1 MKRIPIV
8 LTICLAAVCSA
19 CIWSRGSAFFSS
31 FSLEKL
37 VQDNKSNTGLACAPN
52 RGGGGGGSI
61 GTSSGGIGF
70 GGKQF
75 HSHKGD
81 SFSCQLKSDEGERF
95 DEPRII
101 TALQLDV
108 EKALSDSGAKI
119 IDRGNPGPAS
129 FYLAYTLQNIEG
141 RVQISGKRS
150 GGGYYSLSADL
161 NETGK

>member
-19 CIWSRGSAFFSS
+19 CIWSRRSPFFSS

-37 VQDNKSNTGLACAPN
+37 VKDNKANTGLACEGS
-52 RGGGGGGSI
+52 GGGGGGSI
-61 GTSSGGIGF
+61 GTSGGGIGF

-81 SFSCQLKSDEGERF
+81 SFSCKLKSDDGERF

-101 TALQLDV
+101 NALRLDV
-108 EKALSDSGAKI
+108 EKA
-119 IDRGNPGPAS
+119 
-129 FYLAYTLQNIEG
+129 
-141 RVQISGKRS
+141 
-150 GGGYYSLSADL
+150 
-161 NETGK
+161 

>member
-8 LTICLAAVCSA
+8 LTISLAAVCSA

-37 VQDNKSNTGLACAPN
+37 VKNNKSNTGLACDPK
-52 RGGGGGGSI
+52 GGGGGGSI

-81 SFSCQLKSDEGERF
+81 SFSCQLTSDEGERF

-101 TALQLDV
+101 NALQLDV

-119 IDRGNPGPAS
+119 VDRGNPDPHS
-129 FYLAYTLQNIEG
+129 FYFAYTLQNIEG
-141 RVQISGKRS
+141 RVQISGRRS
-150 GGGYYSLSADL
+150 GGGYYSLDADL
-161 NETGK
+161 SETGK

>member
-19 CIWSRGSAFFSS
+19 CIWSRGTAFFSS

-37 VQDNKSNTGLACAPN
+37 VKDNKSNTGLACDPK
-52 RGGGGGGSI
+52 GGGGGGSI

-75 HSHKGD
+75 HSSKSD
-81 SFSCQLKSDEGERF
+81 NFACRLKSDAAERF
-95 DEPRII
+95 DEPRVIA
-101 TALQLDV
+101 ALQLDV
-108 EKALSDSGAKI
+108 EKALGDSGAKI
-119 IDRGNPGPAS
+119 IDHGNPDPAT
-129 FYLAYTLQNIEG
+129 FYFAYTLKDIEG
-141 RVQISGKRS
+141 RVQVSGRRS

-161 NETGK
+161 SETGK